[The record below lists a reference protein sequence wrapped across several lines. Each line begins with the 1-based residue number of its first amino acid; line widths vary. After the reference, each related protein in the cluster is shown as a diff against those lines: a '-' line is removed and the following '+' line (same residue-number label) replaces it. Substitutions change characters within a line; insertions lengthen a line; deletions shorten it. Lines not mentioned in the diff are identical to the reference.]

1 MLTKANASATTCHR
15 LIETNGWCNSM
26 CRRNLS
32 FLDDICHICSVKY
45 YFVMPHINRP
55 DYRGWIE
62 YVDFSSR
69 LVPCLS
75 TPCTEC
81 WVHGLSR
88 VWMIDGIW
96 HYLAIDRYKVQ
107 LAWHV
112 TAFSF
117 VSMINR
123 WHVNP
128 ATYFSSMFYYL
139 SCSTTTWSTKY
150 SFNYIFLNTN
160 KHLIHLYVYKSTFLR

>member
-1 MLTKANASATTCHR
+1 MNAKVTTCHR
-15 LIETNGWCNSM
+15 LIETNGCKSM
-26 CRRNLS
+26 CHRRLAHV
-32 FLDDICHICSVKY
+32 ICRFWMIYVIYVPSNNISWCHTSIGR
-45 YFVMPHINRP
+45 IN
-55 DYRGWIE
+55 YRGWIE
-62 YVDFSSR
+62 YVDFSSTMFIR
-69 LVPCLS
+69 AWPCRRWSVLARSSS

-88 VWMIDGIW
+88 VWMIDGIG

-128 ATYFSSMFYYL
+128 ATY
-139 SCSTTTWSTKY
+139 Y
-150 SFNYIFLNTN
+150 SLPCPIIYRLVQWHGLQNIALTIYF
-160 KHLIHLYVYKSTFLR
+160 